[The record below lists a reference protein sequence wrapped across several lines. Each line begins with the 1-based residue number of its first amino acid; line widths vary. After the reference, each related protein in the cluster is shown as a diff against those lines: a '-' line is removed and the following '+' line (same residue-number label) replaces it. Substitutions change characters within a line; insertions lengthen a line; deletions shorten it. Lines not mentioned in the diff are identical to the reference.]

1 MTWVPIPW
9 LSSAH
14 HAADLA
20 VQPSPS
26 VTDEF
31 LESYVCWREA
41 CESVRTAHEHWAQC
55 EPHRRR
61 VAFESYRAA
70 LDSEERAART
80 YCDWTERLFEG
91 STRHTPD
98 WENA

>member
-9 LSSAH
+9 LSSAQR
-14 HAADLA
+14 AADLA

-41 CESVRTAHEHWAQC
+41 SQDVRTAHEHWATC
-55 EPHRRR
+55 APHRRH

-70 LDSEERAART
+70 LDSEEHAAWM
-80 YCDWTERLFEG
+80 YCDWTERLFER
-91 STRHTPD
+91 SPRHTPD
-98 WENA
+98 WEDA